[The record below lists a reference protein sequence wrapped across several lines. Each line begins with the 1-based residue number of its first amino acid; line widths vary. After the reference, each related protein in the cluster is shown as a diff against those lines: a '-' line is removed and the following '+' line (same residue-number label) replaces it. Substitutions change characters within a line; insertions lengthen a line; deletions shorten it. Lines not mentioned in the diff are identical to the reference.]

1 LHYFV
6 LDQSPLSLICENS
19 LSSAKKERYN
29 VIISLEKNAIRQPH
43 SRLAGLIRAPTRHDS
58 LSNQQKI
65 DKSNKQPKHEEPE
78 EPPCVRS

>member
-1 LHYFV
+1 
-6 LDQSPLSLICENS
+6 
-19 LSSAKKERYN
+19 
-29 VIISLEKNAIRQPH
+29 VIISLEKNATRQPH
-43 SRLAGLIRAPTRHDS
+43 SRLAELIRAPTRHDS